1 MRNLSSREENVQKTF
16 EMQVCVSSWNEIHAM
31 RFLVALNIL
40 LSLSSS
46 VGNTIILVA
55 LKKETTLHAP
65 SKLLYICLVST
76 DLCVGFFLQPL
87 NVVHLISAMQGHQEL
102 CSRMLVANYLVGVVL
117 FGISLST
124 LTGISVD
131 RLLALLLKLRYRQVV
146 TLKRSRLAVTLMWLV
161 NIFVATM
168 YFWVHFIFL
177 WYGYLLIAVCFVI
190 TTFSYTKIYATLRR
204 HQTSVENRA
213 FQRGQSAGELD
224 MNITRYRKTL
234 SAALWVQLT
243 LVACFLP
250 YAVVTALMGSYG
262 LSPSIILAGR
272 AASTLVYLNSTL
284 NPFLYCWKIREVRQV
299 VKGTV
304 GRLWFSS
311 RVQAFSSNTCTTE
324 STC

>member
-1 MRNLSSREENVQKTF
+1 MSSREESVQGTF

-40 LSLSSS
+40 LSVSSS
-46 VGNTIILVA
+46 LGNTIILVA

-76 DLCVGFFLQPL
+76 DLCVGFLLQPL
-87 NVVHLISAMQGHQEL
+87 NVVHLISAMQGYQEL
-102 CSRMLVANYLVGVVL
+102 CSRILVAIYLVGVVL

-146 TLKRSRLAVTLMWLV
+146 TLKRSRLAVTFMWLL
-161 NIFVATM
+161 NIFMATM
-168 YFWVHFIFL
+168 YFGVHFIFL
-177 WYGYLLIAVCFVI
+177 WYGYILIPVCFAI

-204 HQTSVENRA
+204 HQTSAGNRA
-213 FQRGQSAGELD
+213 FHSRQSGGELHL
-224 MNITRYRKTL
+224 NITRYRKTL

-284 NPFLYCWKIREVRQV
+284 NPFLYCWKIREVRQA

-304 GRLWFSS
+304 RQLCFSS
-311 RVQAFSSNTCTTE
+311 RVQASADNTSTME

>member
-1 MRNLSSREENVQKTF
+1 MSSREESVQGTF

-40 LSLSSS
+40 LSVSSS
-46 VGNTIILVA
+46 LGNTIILVA

-76 DLCVGFFLQPL
+76 DLCVGFLLQPL
-87 NVVHLISAMQGHQEL
+87 NVVHLISAMQGYQEL
-102 CSRMLVANYLVGVVL
+102 CSRILVAIYLVGVVL

-146 TLKRSRLAVTLMWLV
+146 TLKRSRLAVTFMWLL

-168 YFWVHFIFL
+168 YFGVHFIFL
-177 WYGYLLIAVCFVI
+177 WYGYILIPVCFAI

-204 HQTSVENRA
+204 HQTSAGNRA
-213 FQRGQSAGELD
+213 FHSRQSGGELHL
-224 MNITRYRKTL
+224 NITRYRKTL
-234 SAALWVQLT
+234 AAALWVQLT

-250 YAVVTALMGSYG
+250 YAVVTVLMGSYG

-284 NPFLYCWKIREVRQV
+284 NPFLYCWKIREVRQA

-304 GRLWFSS
+304 RQLCFSS
-311 RVQAFSSNTCTTE
+311 RVQASADNTSTME